1 MKRRHAHLLRAAV
14 LAAAATAAWWY
25 LTGPASLLTA
35 SWAALGWAL
44 IAAELGAWLAA
55 RTVTFVAGPA
65 WWVALSTHRQRKA
78 WRHRQAERGKGRPH
92 IPDRIRRWVLRADGW
107 ACVYCG
113 ATGDLEMEHIWS
125 WSWGGLTSLWNL
137 ITLCG
142 PCNRMKSNFI
152 RLGGRVYYR
161 GFSGSDDIEGAA
173 LIYDHCRLVRLSPAR
188 LARLMLACLAG

>member
-14 LAAAATAAWWY
+14 LAVAATAGWY
-25 LTGPASLLTA
+25 CLTAPASLLTA

-55 RTVTFVAGPA
+55 RAVTFFAGPA
-65 WWVALSTHRQRKA
+65 WWCALVTAGQRKA

-92 IPDRIRRWVLRADGW
+92 IPDRIRRWVLRADGH

-113 ATGDLEMEHIWS
+113 QRDQLQMEHIWS
-125 WSWGGLTSLWNL
+125 WSWGGLTSLHNL

-142 PCNRMKSNFI
+142 PCNRLKSNFI
-152 RLGGRVYYR
+152 RLHGRAYYR
-161 GFSGSDDIEGAA
+161 GFGDCDDIEGAA
-173 LIYDHCRLVRLSPAR
+173 LIYDHCRAVRRSPAR
-188 LARLMLACLAG
+188 LCRLMVACLAG